1 MSEQNRVVLEIAAKK
16 SFASALDWPG
26 WCRPGKTAEESL
38 VVLADYAP
46 RYQVI
51 AELAGLG
58 GIHEIA
64 EHLDVIEK
72 LEGDPTTE
80 FGAPNIHAAAED
92 LFMTPEEC
100 ERQLALLQACWTF
113 FDDVSARV
121 SEEMQKGPRGGG
133 RNRTEIINHV
143 NEAQRYYVTQLGV
156 KAKRDSLVT
165 RELIEPHR
173 EAIIAALREHNQN
186 QQHPRWPLRYVIR
199 RAAWHVLDHS
209 WEMEDK
215 DLTSQGAQE

>member
-1 MSEQNRVVLEIAAKK
+1 MPEQNRVVLEIARKK

-26 WCRPGKTAEESL
+26 WCRPGSTAEESL
-38 VVLADYAP
+38 QVLADYAP
-46 RYQVI
+46 RYQIV
-51 AELAGLG
+51 AGLAGYG
-58 GIHEIA
+58 GIQEIA
-64 EHLDVIEK
+64 EDLDVIEK

-92 LFMTPEEC
+92 AFMTTEEC

-113 FDDVSARV
+113 FDDVAARV
-121 SEEMQKGPRGGG
+121 SEELQKGPRGGG
-133 RNRTEIINHV
+133 RNRTDIINHV

-156 KAKRDSLVT
+156 RAKKGSLIT
-165 RELIEPHR
+165 DEAISAHH
-173 EAIIAALREHNQN
+173 EAIIVALREHNRN

-199 RAAWHVLDHS
+199 RAAWHVLDHA

-215 DLTSQGAQE
+215 DLTGKEG